1 MKSLAAGLSGKLQPG
16 DIVSLIAAD
25 YGDLHT
31 TIMPPELQYVEVL
44 SVTTSSGLD
53 AQAKSEKQADTD
65 EKELPS
71 TLTLLVLPHH
81 ADFFG
86 PPVPSSALHHRRG
99 FSRRAY
105 TGNRSSPRARRPYPS
120 DTVTC
125 TSPAVRLCLAP

>member
-25 YGDLHT
+25 YSDLHT

>member
-1 MKSLAAGLSGKLQPG
+1 
-16 DIVSLIAAD
+16 
-25 YGDLHT
+25 
-31 TIMPPELQYVEVL
+31 MPPELQYVEVL